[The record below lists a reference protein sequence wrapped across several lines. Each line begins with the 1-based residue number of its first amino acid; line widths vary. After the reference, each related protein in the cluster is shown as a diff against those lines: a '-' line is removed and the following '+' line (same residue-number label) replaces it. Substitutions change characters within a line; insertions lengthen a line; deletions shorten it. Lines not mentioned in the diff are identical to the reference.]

1 MLEKL
6 FGRFFKRKGKQ
17 SAKKKAVATP
27 KGAQD
32 ESVGAETS
40 SFNEEAPEKAL
51 SAPSPVSDAQ
61 PLDDKPP
68 SGLINMDAGLD
79 KEAEKIKAANGN
91 GNGKPRVDVID
102 AMGNSVSEMVAKIT
116 KQLEASTDQLSK
128 SRKYTN
134 FAMILLGVT
143 LLGTIV
149 AMGSVAWTLSS
160 QMGNVDEAISSLREQ
175 ADVQENSVDLIAE
188 IRKELQQL
196 VEVQAKGSEEDDAD
210 SALDRE
216 IEIKIQ
222 ELAVLIDKIAV
233 NQTNIEGKLSSLS
246 RRLTDGVPKKG
257 GASSEAMEQA
267 LAKVEQRVGDLY
279 TIEKARIAREIADL
293 RASRGSQKD

>member
-1 MLEKL
+1 MFEKL
-6 FGRFFKRKGKQ
+6 FGRFFKKKGGKA
-17 SAKKKAVATP
+17 AKKKEPAPSKEAVN
-27 KGAQD
+27 
-32 ESVGAETS
+32 ESVGTETS
-40 SFNEEAPEKAL
+40 ALNEEAPENSL

-79 KEAEKIKAANGN
+79 KEAEKIKEANGN

-116 KQLEASTDQLSK
+116 RQLEASTEQLSR

-175 ADVQENSVDLIAE
+175 ADVQDNSVDLIAE
-188 IRKELQQL
+188 MRIELQQL
-196 VEVQAKGSEEDDAD
+196 MESQAMGSEELDAD
-210 SALDRE
+210 SALNRE

-246 RRLTDGVPKKG
+246 RRLTDGVPTKG
-257 GASSEAMEQA
+257 GANSEAMEKA

-279 TIEKARIAREIADL
+279 TIEKARIAREISDL
-293 RASRGSQKD
+293 RARRGSQKD

>member
-1 MLEKL
+1 MFEKL
-6 FGRFFKRKGKQ
+6 FGRFFKKKGVKA
-17 SAKKKAVATP
+17 AKKKAPAP
-27 KGAQD
+27 SKEIIN
-32 ESVGAETS
+32 ESVGTQKSAL
-40 SFNEEAPEKAL
+40 NEEAPENSL

-68 SGLINMDAGLD
+68 SGLINMNAGLE
-79 KEAEKIKAANGN
+79 KEAEKIKEANGN

-116 KQLEASTDQLSK
+116 RQLEASTEQLSR

-175 ADVQENSVDLIAE
+175 ADVQDNSVDLIAE
-188 IRKELQQL
+188 MRIELQQL
-196 VEVQAKGSEEDDAD
+196 LEGQEMGSEEVNAGA
-210 SALDRE
+210 ALDRE
-216 IEIKIQ
+216 IDIKIQ

-246 RRLTDGVPKKG
+246 RKLTDGVPTKG
-257 GASSEAMEQA
+257 GASSEAMVKA

-293 RASRGSQKD
+293 RSRRSSQ

>member
-1 MLEKL
+1 MFEKL
-6 FGRFFKRKGKQ
+6 FGRFFK
-17 SAKKKAVATP
+17 KKAD
-27 KGAQD
+27 KGAKEKAPAASG
-32 ESVGAETS
+32 ESVNESIGDETS
-40 SFNEEAPEKAL
+40 ALKEEAPENSL
-51 SAPSPVSDAQ
+51 SAPSPLNDAP
-61 PLDDKPP
+61 PLDDKPA

-79 KEAEKIKAANGN
+79 KEAEKIKEANGN

-116 KQLEASTDQLSK
+116 KQLEASTDQLSR

-160 QMGNVDEAISSLREQ
+160 QMGNVDEAISSLRSQ
-175 ADVQENSVDLIAE
+175 ADVQDNSADLIAE
-188 IRKELQQL
+188 MRVELQQL
-196 VEVQAKGSEEDDAD
+196 VEAQSNGSEEPGVG
-210 SALDRE
+210 SVLDQE

-246 RRLTDGVPKKG
+246 RRLTDGVRTTG
-257 GASSEAMEQA
+257 GVNSEAMQKA

-293 RASRGSQKD
+293 RARRDSQ

>member
-1 MLEKL
+1 MFEKL
-6 FGRFFKRKGKQ
+6 FGRFFKKKGSKAEKKKVPAP
-17 SAKKKAVATP
+17 AKKEAVE
-27 KGAQD
+27 
-32 ESVGAETS
+32 ESVGTEKSAQ
-40 SFNEEAPEKAL
+40 NKEAPENAL
-51 SAPSPVSDAQ
+51 SSPSSVSDPQ

-68 SGLINMDAGLD
+68 SGLINMNAGLD
-79 KEAEKIKAANGN
+79 KEAEKIKEANGN

-116 KQLEASTDQLSK
+116 RQLEASTEQLSR

-160 QMGNVDEAISSLREQ
+160 QMGNVDDAISSLREQ
-175 ADVQENSVDLIAE
+175 ADVQDNSVDLIAE
-188 IRKELQQL
+188 MRIELQQL
-196 VEVQAKGSEEDDAD
+196 VEGQEMSSEEVDAG
-210 SALDRE
+210 SALNRE

-246 RRLTDGVPKKG
+246 RRLTEGVPTKG
-257 GASSEAMEQA
+257 GASSEAMEKA

-293 RASRGSQKD
+293 RARRGSQ

>member
-1 MLEKL
+1 MFEKL
-6 FGRFFKRKGKQ
+6 FGRFFKKKGGKAEKKKVPAP
-17 SAKKKAVATP
+17 AKKESVE
-27 KGAQD
+27 
-32 ESVGAETS
+32 ESVGTEKSAQ
-40 SFNEEAPEKAL
+40 NEEAPQNAL
-51 SAPSPVSDAQ
+51 STPSPVSEAQ
-61 PLDDKPP
+61 PLDNKPP
-68 SGLINMDAGLD
+68 SGLINMNAGLD
-79 KEAEKIKAANGN
+79 KEAEKIKEANGN

-116 KQLEASTDQLSK
+116 RQLEASTDQLSR

-175 ADVQENSVDLIAE
+175 ADVQDNSVDLIAE
-188 IRKELQQL
+188 MRLELQQL
-196 VEVQAKGSEEDDAD
+196 IESQAMGSEELDAD
-210 SALDRE
+210 SALNRE

-222 ELAVLIDKIAV
+222 ELAILIDKIAV

-246 RRLTDGVPKKG
+246 RRLADGVPTKG
-257 GASSEAMEQA
+257 GANSEAMEKA

-293 RASRGSQKD
+293 RARRGSQ

>member
-1 MLEKL
+1 MFEKL
-6 FGRFFKRKGKQ
+6 FGRFFKKKGDKA
-17 SAKKKAVATP
+17 AKKKVPAPAKKEAVN
-27 KGAQD
+27 
-32 ESVGAETS
+32 ESVGMEKSAL
-40 SFNEEAPEKAL
+40 NEEAPENSL

-68 SGLINMDAGLD
+68 SGLINMNAGLE
-79 KEAEKIKAANGN
+79 KEAEKIKEANGN

-116 KQLEASTDQLSK
+116 RQLEASTEQLSR

-160 QMGNVDEAISSLREQ
+160 QMGNVDDAISALREQ
-175 ADVQENSVDLIAE
+175 ADVQDNSVDLIAE
-188 IRKELQQL
+188 MRIELQQL
-196 VEVQAKGSEEDDAD
+196 VEGQEMSSEEVDAG
-210 SALDRE
+210 SALNRE

-246 RRLTDGVPKKG
+246 RRLTEGVPTKG
-257 GASSEAMEQA
+257 GASSEAMEKA

-293 RASRGSQKD
+293 RTRRGSQ

>member
-1 MLEKL
+1 MFEKL
-6 FGRFFKRKGKQ
+6 FGRFFKKKGDKA
-17 SAKKKAVATP
+17 AKKKAPAPVKKEAVN
-27 KGAQD
+27 
-32 ESVGAETS
+32 ESVGPEKSAS
-40 SFNEEAPEKAL
+40 NEEAPEI
-51 SAPSPVSDAQ
+51 SRSTPSPVSDAQ

-68 SGLINMDAGLD
+68 SGLINMNAGLD
-79 KEAEKIKAANGN
+79 KEAEKIKEANGN

-116 KQLEASTDQLSK
+116 RQLEASTEQLSR

-175 ADVQENSVDLIAE
+175 ADVQDNSVDLIAE
-188 IRKELQQL
+188 MRIELQQL
-196 VEVQAKGSEEDDAD
+196 VEGQEMGSEEVDAG
-210 SALDRE
+210 SALNRE

-222 ELAVLIDKIAV
+222 ELAVIIDKIAV

-246 RRLTDGVPKKG
+246 RRLTDGVPTKG
-257 GASSEAMEQA
+257 GASSEAMEKA

-293 RASRGSQKD
+293 RSRRSSQ

>member
-1 MLEKL
+1 MFEKL
-6 FGRFFKRKGKQ
+6 FGRFFKKKGGKA
-17 SAKKKAVATP
+17 AKKKAPAPSKEMV
-27 KGAQD
+27 D
-32 ESVGAETS
+32 ESVGTEKSAL
-40 SFNEEAPEKAL
+40 NEEAPENSL
-51 SAPSPVSDAQ
+51 SAPGPVSDAQ

-68 SGLINMDAGLD
+68 SGLINMNAGLD
-79 KEAEKIKAANGN
+79 KEVEKIKEANGN

-116 KQLEASTDQLSK
+116 RQLEASTDQLSR

-160 QMGNVDEAISSLREQ
+160 QMGNVDDAISSLREQ
-175 ADVQENSVDLIAE
+175 ADVQDNSVDLIAE
-188 IRKELQQL
+188 MRIELQQL
-196 VEVQAKGSEEDDAD
+196 VEGQETGSEEVDSD
-210 SALDRE
+210 SALNRE

-222 ELAVLIDKIAV
+222 DLAVLIDKIAV

-246 RRLTDGVPKKG
+246 RRLTDGVPTKG
-257 GASSEAMEQA
+257 GASSEAMEKA

-293 RASRGSQKD
+293 RSRRSSQ

>member
-1 MLEKL
+1 
-6 FGRFFKRKGKQ
+6 
-17 SAKKKAVATP
+17 
-27 KGAQD
+27 
-32 ESVGAETS
+32 
-40 SFNEEAPEKAL
+40 
-51 SAPSPVSDAQ
+51 
-61 PLDDKPP
+61 
-68 SGLINMDAGLD
+68 
-79 KEAEKIKAANGN
+79 
-91 GNGKPRVDVID
+91 
-102 AMGNSVSEMVAKIT
+102 MVAKIT
-116 KQLEASTDQLSK
+116 RQLEASTEQLSR

-175 ADVQENSVDLIAE
+175 ADVQDNSVDLIAE
-188 IRKELQQL
+188 MRIELQQL
-196 VEVQAKGSEEDDAD
+196 VEGQEMGSEEVDAG

-233 NQTNIEGKLSSLS
+233 NQTNIEGKLSTLS
-246 RRLTDGVPKKG
+246 RRLTDGVPTKG
-257 GASSEAMEQA
+257 GASSEAMEKA

-279 TIEKARIAREIADL
+279 TIEKARIAREIADI
-293 RASRGSQKD
+293 RGRRNSQ

>member
-1 MLEKL
+1 MFEKL
-6 FGRFFKRKGKQ
+6 FGRFFKKKGGKV
-17 SAKKKAVATP
+17 AKKKAPAPSGEAV
-27 KGAQD
+27 D
-32 ESVGAETS
+32 EAVGAEKS
-40 SFNEEAPEKAL
+40 ALYEEAPENSI
-51 SAPSPVSDAQ
+51 SAPSPVSDTQ

-68 SGLINMDAGLD
+68 SGLINMDAGLE
-79 KEAEKIKAANGN
+79 KEAEKIKEANGN

-102 AMGNSVSEMVAKIT
+102 AMGNSVSEMIAKIT
-116 KQLEASTDQLSK
+116 RQLEASTEQLSR

-175 ADVQENSVDLIAE
+175 ADVQDNSVDLIAE
-188 IRKELQQL
+188 MRIELQQL
-196 VEVQAKGSEEDDAD
+196 VEGQAMGSEEVDAG
-210 SALDRE
+210 SALNRE

-246 RRLTDGVPKKG
+246 RRLTDGVPTKG
-257 GASSEAMEQA
+257 GANSEAMEKA

-293 RASRGSQKD
+293 RARRGSQ

>member
-1 MLEKL
+1 MFEKL
-6 FGRFFKRKGKQ
+6 FGRFFKKKGVKA
-17 SAKKKAVATP
+17 AKKKAPAP
-27 KGAQD
+27 SKEIIN
-32 ESVGAETS
+32 ESVGTQKSAL
-40 SFNEEAPEKAL
+40 NEEAPENSL
-51 SAPSPVSDAQ
+51 SAPSPVNDAL

-68 SGLINMDAGLD
+68 SGLINMNAGLD
-79 KEAEKIKAANGN
+79 KEAEKIKEANGN

-116 KQLEASTDQLSK
+116 RQLEASTDQLSR

-175 ADVQENSVDLIAE
+175 ADVQDNSVDLIAE
-188 IRKELQQL
+188 MRIELQQL
-196 VEVQAKGSEEDDAD
+196 VEDQAMGSEEVDAG
-210 SALDRE
+210 SALNRE

-246 RRLTDGVPKKG
+246 RRLTDGVPTKG
-257 GASSEAMEQA
+257 GSNSEAMEKA

-293 RASRGSQKD
+293 RSRRSSQ

>member
-1 MLEKL
+1 MFEKL
-6 FGRFFKRKGKQ
+6 FGRFL
-17 SAKKKAVATP
+17 KKKGDKAGKKKVPAPSKET
-27 KGAQD
+27 GN
-32 ESVGAETS
+32 ENVGTETTALKQ
-40 SFNEEAPEKAL
+40 EAPEK
-51 SAPSPVSDAQ
+51 SQPEPSPVSNAA

-68 SGLINMDAGLD
+68 SGLINMNAGLD
-79 KEAEKIKAANGN
+79 KEAEKIKEANGN

-102 AMGNSVSEMVAKIT
+102 AMGNSVSEMIAKIT
-116 KQLEASTDQLSK
+116 KQLEASTDQLSR

-175 ADVQENSVDLIAE
+175 ADVQDNSVDLIAE
-188 IRKELQQL
+188 MRIELQEL
-196 VEVQAKGSEEDDAD
+196 MESQAMGSERLNAD
-210 SALDRE
+210 SALNRE

-246 RRLTDGVPKKG
+246 RRLTDGVPSEG
-257 GASSEAMEQA
+257 GANSEAMEKA

-293 RASRGSQKD
+293 RARRGSQ

>member
-1 MLEKL
+1 MFEKL
-6 FGRFFKRKGKQ
+6 FGRFFKKKGGKAAEKEAPAP
-17 SAKKKAVATP
+17 AKETVN
-27 KGAQD
+27 G
-32 ESVGAETS
+32 SVSTETS
-40 SFNEEAPEKAL
+40 ALKEEAPKNSL
-51 SAPSPVSDAQ
+51 SAPGPMSDAL

-68 SGLINMDAGLD
+68 SGLINMNAGLD
-79 KEAEKIKAANGN
+79 KEAEKIKEANGN

-116 KQLEASTDQLSK
+116 RQLEASTEQLSR

-175 ADVQENSVDLIAE
+175 ADVQDNSVDLIAE
-188 IRKELQQL
+188 MRIELQQL
-196 VEVQAKGSEEDDAD
+196 VEGQAMGSEEVDAG
-210 SALDRE
+210 SALNRE

-246 RRLTDGVPKKG
+246 RRLTDGVPTKG
-257 GASSEAMEQA
+257 GASSEAMEKA

-293 RASRGSQKD
+293 RSRRSSQ

>member
-1 MLEKL
+1 MFEKL
-6 FGRFFKRKGKQ
+6 FGRFFKKKGDKA
-17 SAKKKAVATP
+17 AKKKAPAP
-27 KGAQD
+27 AKKEAAN
-32 ESVGAETS
+32 ESVGIEKSAL
-40 SFNEEAPEKAL
+40 NEEAPENSL
-51 SAPSPVSDAQ
+51 SVPSPVSDAQ

-68 SGLINMDAGLD
+68 SGLINMNAGLD
-79 KEAEKIKAANGN
+79 KEAEKIKEANGN

-116 KQLEASTDQLSK
+116 RQLEASTDQLSR

-160 QMGNVDEAISSLREQ
+160 QMGNVDDAISSLREQ
-175 ADVQENSVDLIAE
+175 ADVQDNSVDLIAE
-188 IRKELQQL
+188 MRIELQQL
-196 VEVQAKGSEEDDAD
+196 VEGQEMSSEEVDAG
-210 SALDRE
+210 SALNRE

-246 RRLTDGVPKKG
+246 RRLTDGVPTKG
-257 GASSEAMEQA
+257 GSNSEAMEKA

-293 RASRGSQKD
+293 RSRRSSQ

>member
-1 MLEKL
+1 MFEKL
-6 FGRFFKRKGKQ
+6 FGRFFKKKVKKV
-17 SAKKKAVATP
+17 APKKASAPSKETTDGSTSPDVNIL
-27 KGAQD
+27 KE
-32 ESVGAETS
+32 ES
-40 SFNEEAPEKAL
+40 PEKL
-51 SAPSPVSDAQ
+51 QSMSSPVSDTAL
-61 PLDDKPP
+61 LDDKPP

-79 KEAEKIKAANGN
+79 KEAEKIKEANGN
-91 GNGKPRVDVID
+91 GTGKPRVDVID

-160 QMGNVDEAISSLREQ
+160 QMGNVDETISSLRSQ
-175 ADVQENSVDLIAE
+175 ADLQNNSNDLIAE
-188 IRKELQQL
+188 MRTELQQL
-196 VEVQAKGSEEDDAD
+196 VESQAKDLEELDAN
-210 SALDRE
+210 AMLDKE
-216 IEIKIQ
+216 IEIKI
-222 ELAVLIDKIAV
+222 EGLAVLLDKIAV

-246 RRLTDGVPKKG
+246 KRLSDGVSTKG
-257 GASSEAMEQA
+257 GVNSEAMEKA

-279 TIEKARIAREIADL
+279 TIEKARVAREIADL
-293 RASRGSQKD
+293 RGRRGSQ

>member
-1 MLEKL
+1 MFEKL
-6 FGRFFKRKGKQ
+6 FGRFFKKKGDKA
-17 SAKKKAVATP
+17 AKKKVAP
-27 KGAQD
+27 ASGD
-32 ESVGAETS
+32 VVNESIGAETS
-40 SFNEEAPEKAL
+40 ALKEEAPENSL
-51 SAPSPVSDAQ
+51 SAPSPLNDAP
-61 PLDDKPP
+61 PLDNKPP

-79 KEAEKIKAANGN
+79 KEAEKIKEANGN

-116 KQLEASTDQLSK
+116 KQLEASTDQLSR

-160 QMGNVDEAISSLREQ
+160 QMGNVDEAISSLRSQ
-175 ADVQENSVDLIAE
+175 ADVQDNSADLIAE
-188 IRKELQQL
+188 MRVELQQL
-196 VEVQAKGSEEDDAD
+196 VEAQSNGSEEPGVG
-210 SALDRE
+210 SVLDQE

-246 RRLTDGVPKKG
+246 RRLTDGVPTTG
-257 GASSEAMEQA
+257 GVNSEAMEKA

-293 RASRGSQKD
+293 RARRDSQ

>member
-1 MLEKL
+1 
-6 FGRFFKRKGKQ
+6 
-17 SAKKKAVATP
+17 
-27 KGAQD
+27 
-32 ESVGAETS
+32 
-40 SFNEEAPEKAL
+40 
-51 SAPSPVSDAQ
+51 
-61 PLDDKPP
+61 
-68 SGLINMDAGLD
+68 
-79 KEAEKIKAANGN
+79 
-91 GNGKPRVDVID
+91 
-102 AMGNSVSEMVAKIT
+102 MGNSVSEMVAKIT
-116 KQLEASTDQLSK
+116 RQLEASTEQLSR

-175 ADVQENSVDLIAE
+175 ADVQDNSVDLIAE
-188 IRKELQQL
+188 MRIELQQL
-196 VEVQAKGSEEDDAD
+196 VEGQAMGSEEVDAG
-210 SALDRE
+210 SALNRE

-246 RRLTDGVPKKG
+246 RRLTDGVPTKG
-257 GASSEAMEQA
+257 GANSEAMEKA

-293 RASRGSQKD
+293 RSRRSSQ

>member
-1 MLEKL
+1 MFEKL
-6 FGRFFKRKGKQ
+6 FGRFFKKKGGKA
-17 SAKKKAVATP
+17 AKKKAPAPSRETVN
-27 KGAQD
+27 
-32 ESVGAETS
+32 ESVGNQKSAL
-40 SFNEEAPEKAL
+40 NEEAPENSL
-51 SAPSPVSDAQ
+51 SAPSPVSEAR

-68 SGLINMDAGLD
+68 SGLINMNAGLD
-79 KEAEKIKAANGN
+79 KEAEKIKEANGN

-116 KQLEASTDQLSK
+116 RQLEASTEQLSR

-175 ADVQENSVDLIAE
+175 ADVQDNSVDLIAE
-188 IRKELQQL
+188 MRIELQQL
-196 VEVQAKGSEEDDAD
+196 LEGQAMGSEEVDAG
-210 SALDRE
+210 SALNRE

-246 RRLTDGVPKKG
+246 RRLTDGVPTKG
-257 GASSEAMEQA
+257 GANSEAMEKA

-293 RASRGSQKD
+293 RSRRSSQ